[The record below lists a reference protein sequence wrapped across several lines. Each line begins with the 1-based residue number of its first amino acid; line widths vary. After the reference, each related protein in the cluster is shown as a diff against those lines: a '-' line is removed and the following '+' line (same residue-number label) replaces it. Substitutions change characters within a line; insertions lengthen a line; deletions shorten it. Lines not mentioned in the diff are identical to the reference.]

1 MLLTGMDIQTVGTLA
16 ALVAIAITVLYILKL
31 RKRRIEVPFSPL
43 WQQVLQEQRSAND
56 LFKRLR
62 RFLSWLLYMAIA
74 AALLLALLDPHPETT
89 AVEGRSL
96 VLLIDSSASMGATDV
111 SGAVDR
117 LDLAKRKVREI
128 LTTVGPDDR
137 VMLVTFNEQIRPI
150 SPFVKEVQ
158 LLEPMLAKIEVTAT
172 GTSYRE
178 AVEFAVNALRDV
190 KNGEVIVFSDG
201 AGQTQIEGASELGG
215 DWLPDDLQIRH
226 VRVGEASGNLAV
238 TSFNVRRY
246 VSNKL
251 DYELFV
257 SLRSYFER
265 PVEAEIEIWADG
277 QLVDTKPVSL
287 EAMGVHQGYYPS
299 QAVAGERLEA
309 RVRLTTRDA
318 RDVLPVDDRA
328 YALLPPVRKVRVQ
341 LVTDGNLYLEGP
353 LLLNP
358 NLDVTRVAP
367 AAYDA
372 SQVFDVTVFDRVALE
387 PGKTP
392 NLLYLAPNG
401 EFSPWVVQ
409 RTAADPIIE
418 RIQRGHPLL
427 RWISLKDINIGV
439 ADVWKLAATD
449 TVVAASESGVPIL
462 VTRRED
468 TRSIVGISFDIRNS
482 DLPLRVAFP
491 VLLINAIDWFM
502 RDDGTLVESYKTGE
516 TWAVPIASEGLAQVT
531 SPTGDV
537 GEVPIFERRAVFF
550 GDVPGFYTLRSEGQ
564 AQVIAGNMAD
574 MAESSIL
581 PADLIFG
588 ERPVV
593 EPAPLIGFSQRE
605 PWVWLVL
612 LALGLLLVEWWTY
625 NRRITV

>member
-16 ALVAIAITVLYILKL
+16 ALVAVAITVLYILKL

-62 RFLSWLLYMAIA
+62 RFLSWLLYMVIA
-74 AALLLALLDPHPETT
+74 AALLVALLDPHPET
-89 AVEGRSL
+89 ASVEGRSL
-96 VLLIDSSASMGATDV
+96 VLLVDSSASMGATDV

-128 LTTVGPDDR
+128 LETVGPDDQ
-137 VMLVTFNEQIRPI
+137 VMLVTFNEQIRPV

-158 LLEPMLAKIEVTAT
+158 LLDPMLAKVEVAAT

-178 AVEFAVNALRDV
+178 AVEFAANALRDV

-201 AGQTQIEGASELGG
+201 AGQQMADGVSELSG
-215 DWLPDDLQIRH
+215 DWLPKDLQIRH
-226 VRVGEASGNLAV
+226 VKVGEAAGNLAV

-257 SLRSYFER
+257 SLRSYFDR

-287 EAMGVHQGYYPS
+287 EANGVHQGYYPS
-299 QAVAGERLEA
+299 QAVSGERLEA

-341 LVTDGNLYLEGP
+341 LVTEGNLYLEGP

-367 AAYDA
+367 ATYDA
-372 SQVFDVTVFDRVALE
+372 SKVFDVTVFDRVALD
-387 PGKTP
+387 PGSTP
-392 NLLYLAPNG
+392 NLLYLAPSG
-401 EFSPWVVQ
+401 EYSPWTTQ

-439 ADVWKLAATD
+439 ADVWALGSTD
-449 TVVAASESGVPIL
+449 SVVAASESGVPIL
-462 VTRRED
+462 VTRRD
-468 TRSIVGISFDIRNS
+468 DARSIVGISFDIRNS

-516 TWAVPIASEGLAQVT
+516 TWAVPFSGEEMAAVT
-531 SPTGDV
+531 SPSGESM
-537 GEVPIFERRAVFF
+537 EVPIFERRAVFF
-550 GDVPGFYTLRSEGQ
+550 GEVPGFYTLKGSDRT
-564 AQVIAGNMAD
+564 QVIAGNMAD

-581 PADLIFG
+581 PADLVFG
-588 ERPVV
+588 ERPASEV
-593 EPAPLIGFSQRE
+593 APLIKFSRRE
-605 PWVWLVL
+605 PWIWLVL
-612 LALGLLLVEWWTY
+612 LALALLLVEWWTY